1 RIRICIINKL
11 MIIMP
16 QGKIGKGKREC
27 RRCHTHRG
35 LIRRYGL
42 YICRRCFYEIG
53 KDIGFHRFD

>member
-1 RIRICIINKL
+1 M

-16 QGKIGKGKREC
+16 QGKNIGKGQRVC
-27 RRCHTHRG
+27 RRCGTHRG
-35 LIRRYGL
+35 VIRRYGL